1 MNATNADCL
10 SVEHQSQWFVFA
22 PITTGTIGFTLI
34 PSNGIDYDFAIWGP
48 YDYDDVPCPPD
59 EAPLRCSYSALYEP
73 TDLALSAG
81 DYTESPSG
89 DAWVEAITVANDD
102 LNKYYLMLI
111 DNFTADNTSFS
122 FEWNLDGV
130 QLDCTIMLPVELT
143 DFSGKVLNDRNELR
157 WTTASELNN
166 SHFEIERSTGGIQ
179 FEKIGEIL
187 GQGTTSFSTNYL
199 YNDRERPFGTAYYRL
214 NQVDLNGASELLPTI
229 ALTNDAHA
237 ELMSLYPNPG
247 KGIFA
252 CDLKMKEAK
261 PIGIQ
266 VYDLQSRI
274 VSDFRMEMEEGVNHM
289 DINLTDLRP
298 GTYIV
303 VFVDEEG
310 AFATERIILKPK

>member
-1 MNATNADCL
+1 MISFLSVSGTTYYIYVQGYGGATGTFDLTVSCEDYSSNLHQDCGGALTICSDGTFDGISSDYGDYQDLNATNADCL

-59 EAPLRCSYSALYEP
+59 EAPLRRSYSALYKP

-130 QLDCTIMLPVELT
+130 
-143 DFSGKVLNDRNELR
+143 
-157 WTTASELNN
+157 
-166 SHFEIERSTGGIQ
+166 
-179 FEKIGEIL
+179 
-187 GQGTTSFSTNYL
+187 
-199 YNDRERPFGTAYYRL
+199 
-214 NQVDLNGASELLPTI
+214 
-229 ALTNDAHA
+229 
-237 ELMSLYPNPG
+237 
-247 KGIFA
+247 
-252 CDLKMKEAK
+252 
-261 PIGIQ
+261 
-266 VYDLQSRI
+266 
-274 VSDFRMEMEEGVNHM
+274 
-289 DINLTDLRP
+289 
-298 GTYIV
+298 
-303 VFVDEEG
+303 
-310 AFATERIILKPK
+310 